1 VATDQ
6 HVLRIDTPAPEPE
19 RGVFETLLVI
29 SGKPVELDLHL
40 ARLGQSLEDLYG
52 QDPPADAR
60 ELLTAAVADTK
71 LGRARLDVSP
81 QDGNGVRVADVDPA
95 LVFPRFGEGPDLR
108 LVEVPGWRGAHKWA
122 DRRLLERAEAE
133 AGQALPLLV
142 DGGLVLETSRGNVF
156 AAIGGTLVTPPADGR
171 ILPGV
176 TRALAVETARAAG
189 IEVREEELTIERLGE
204 ADELFTTGAV
214 RGVEPV
220 AAVAGLREWLEGA
233 ITARVA
239 AELRARWFG

>member
-1 VATDQ
+1 
-6 HVLRIDTPAPEPE
+6 
-19 RGVFETLLVI
+19 VFETLLVI
-29 SGKPVELDLHL
+29 SGRPVELDRHL
-40 ARLGQSLEDLYG
+40 ARLAQSLEDLYG

-60 ELLTAAVADTK
+60 ELVSAAAAETE

-81 QDGNGVRVADVDPA
+81 NDGNGVRVADVDPA
-95 LVFPRFGEGPDLR
+95 LVFPGFGEAPDLR

-133 AGQALPLLV
+133 TGDALPLLA

-156 AAIGGTLVTPPADGR
+156 AAIGGALVTPPADGR

-176 TRALAVETARAAG
+176 TRSLAVETARASG
-189 IEVREEELTIERLGE
+189 IEVREEELPLERLAE

-214 RGVEPV
+214 RGIEPV
-220 AAVAGLREWLEGA
+220 SAVRGVREWVEGA
-233 ITARVA
+233 LTPHVA
-239 AELRARWFG
+239 AELRTRWFG